1 MASSIRLN
9 IFTGNFDYV
18 GTTGVAPSTPAYEL
32 IISNLSTWGTAS
44 GGLYTISISTATHGK
59 GTKPLVQALET
70 TASTF
75 TLIGLAHQID
85 SLGNITLEV
94 SDTPDN
100 RFLGK
105 ILIGE

>member
-1 MASSIRLN
+1 MSIKFN
-9 IFTGNFDYV
+9 PFTSNFDFV
-18 GTTGVAPSTPAYEL
+18 GTSSTPSVPVYEF
-32 IISNLSTWGTAS
+32 IISNLSTWGAAS
-44 GGLYTISISTATHGK
+44 GGLYTITISAATHGK

-105 ILIGE
+105 ILIGD

>member
-1 MASSIRLN
+1 MSIKFN
-9 IFTGNFDYV
+9 PFTSNFDFV
-18 GTTGVAPSTPAYEL
+18 GTSSSPTPVPTFEL
-32 IISNLSTWGTAS
+32 VISDLADWGSPS
-44 GGLYTISISTATHGK
+44 GGIYTLTILAATHGK

-70 TASTF
+70 TALTF

-94 SDTPDN
+94 TETPDN

>member
-1 MASSIRLN
+1 MSSKISFN
-9 IFTGNFDYV
+9 PFTSNFDFV
-18 GTTGVAPSTPAYEL
+18 GTTSTPTYEL
-32 IISNLSTWGTAS
+32 LITNLGDWGSPS
-44 GGLYTISISTATHGK
+44 GGLYTITILAATHGK

-85 SLGNITLEV
+85 SLGNITIEV
-94 SDTPDN
+94 SNIPDN

-105 ILIGE
+105 ILIGD